1 MRITKTRNAY
11 SVAISGIQYVA
22 WKYPGIGTTRVISVG
37 GHIIELNKAL
47 YPFKQLR
54 KLLPYF
60 GFAGAF
66 CCDSH
71 NTSWHPFWAL
81 NAYTLKKIQA
91 GLRNAGDGPTSYSFC
106 GPITWLKA
114 KRKY

>member
-1 MRITKTRNAY
+1 MKITKTRNAY
-11 SVAISGIQYVA
+11 SVAISGIKYMS
-22 WKYPGIGTTRVISVG
+22 WKNTHVIFVG
-37 GHIIELNKAL
+37 NRIIELNRAI